1 MTALCLSG
9 HRFSCTGYTH
19 GRSVRQAPA
28 TTRDARSGG
37 LPAGRK
43 VSSRGSQAADR
54 GGTRRKDLFRFGA
67 LTVDAGWARVA
78 EAAESDAVVVAEVV
92 AVEPDEVRVE
102 VGGVSGL
109 LRLQPGQRQPR
120 VGDRLPA
127 RVIALN
133 VKRRVLEVIRR

>member
-1 MTALCLSG
+1 MPLRSARFRTVPRDAVHHPLFARCYARISVAAEARGMGPVRDRLLAGLSG
-9 HRFSCTGYTH
+9 RVIEIGA
-19 GRSVRQAPA
+19 GN
-28 TTRDARSGG
+28 G
-37 LPAGRK
+37 LNFAHYP
-43 VSSRGSQAADR
+43 
-54 GGTRRKDLFRFGA
+54 GT
-67 LTVDAGWARVA
+67 
-78 EAAESDAVVVAEVV
+78 VAEVV